1 MASIRMIM
9 ACGAE
14 SRIAKKYAA
23 FVEETKTHAQFMSPL
38 IALQFGL
45 IVCLLGSY
53 YTAMRRRAN
62 ALAVLRR
69 FRRLRPC
76 FLVWH

>member
-23 FVEETKTHAQFMSPL
+23 FVEETRQHAQFMSPL

-45 IVCLLGSY
+45 IVCCAEKPDCASG
-53 YTAMRRRAN
+53 
-62 ALAVLRR
+62 
-69 FRRLRPC
+69 
-76 FLVWH
+76 